1 MPDPTPTTY
10 RLADFDYALPPERIA
25 QAPPAE
31 RSASRLLDGRGAAP
45 VDRAMR
51 DLPGLLRAG
60 DLLVFNDTRVLKA
73 RLHGRKPSGGAV
85 EALVERV
92 LPGHEV
98 LAQLRA
104 SKALRPGG
112 TIRFADA
119 FDAEVVG
126 RGGADGSLFRLRF
139 PDEPHALLERH
150 GHVPLPPYIARPDSA
165 QDEAR
170 YQSVFART
178 PGAVAA
184 PTASLHF
191 DDALLGALRAAG
203 VATATITLHVG
214 AGTFQPVRHDDLS
227 LHRMHAEWYR
237 IGDDAVAAIAD
248 SRRRGARVVAV
259 GTTVLRALESAA
271 RSGEL
276 RAGTAETELFVT
288 PGFEFRVADL
298 LLTNFHLPKSTL
310 LMLVSAFAG
319 YGHVRALY
327 RHAVEARYRFFSYG
341 DAMVLAR
348 ATGG

>member
-139 PDEPHALLERH
+139 PDEPRATSRCSR
-150 GHVPLPPYIARPDSA
+150 ARPGRWRRRPRRCTSTTRCSA
-165 QDEAR
+165 RCAR
-170 YQSVFART
+170 RAWRRRRSRCTSAPAPSSRCGTTTCRCTGCT
-178 PGAVAA
+178 PSG
-184 PTASLHF
+184 TAS
-191 DDALLGALRAAG
+191 ATTRSPRSPTRGGGAPAWWR
-203 VATATITLHVG
+203 
-214 AGTFQPVRHDDLS
+214 
-227 LHRMHAEWYR
+227 
-237 IGDDAVAAIAD
+237 
-248 SRRRGARVVAV
+248 
-259 GTTVLRALESAA
+259 SAP
-271 RSGEL
+271 RC
-276 RAGTAETELFVT
+276 FVT